1 VEALYNVLT
10 EFFAHYGYWV
20 IFFGVMLENGGV
32 PLPGETILL
41 FAGFLAYHGEINL
54 VRAMA
59 TAAAGA
65 TIGDSLGFCLGR
77 YGGTAFVEKYRPR
90 IFFLRRQFDRARK
103 IFLEHGQWAVFVA
116 RFVTGL
122 RIFSGILA
130 GMFGMA
136 YPRFLFFN
144 FTGAVLWSL
153 TIGSVGFMFGGS
165 LPTLVHVAKR
175 FHEAV
180 FAATVLAIAVWVW
193 FYLRRRRA
201 QRRAQGSSEE
211 DIDSKAK

>member
-1 VEALYNVLT
+1 MEALYNVLT
-10 EFFAHYGYWV
+10 DFFAHYGYWV

-77 YGGTAFVEKYRPR
+77 YGGTAFVEKYRRR
-90 IFFLRRQFDRARK
+90 IFFLRRQFDRART

-153 TIGSVGFMFGGS
+153 TIGSVGFLFGGS
-165 LPTLVHVAKR
+165 LPTLVHVVKR
-175 FHEAV
+175 FHQAV
-180 FAATVLAIAVWVW
+180 FAAAVLAIAVWVW
-193 FYLRRRRA
+193 FYLKRRRA
-201 QRRAQGSSEE
+201 KRRTEGSREE
-211 DIDSKAK
+211 DTDSKAK

>member
-1 VEALYNVLT
+1 
-10 EFFAHYGYWV
+10 
-20 IFFGVMLENGGV
+20 M
-32 PLPGETILL
+32 
-41 FAGFLAYHGEINL
+41 
-54 VRAMA
+54 
-59 TAAAGA
+59 
-65 TIGDSLGFCLGR
+65 GFCLGR

-90 IFFLRRQFDRARK
+90 VFFFRRQFDRARE

-165 LPTLVHVAKR
+165 LPTLVHVVKR
-175 FHEAV
+175 FHQAV
-180 FAATVLAIAVWVW
+180 FAAAVLAIAVWVW
-193 FYLRRRRA
+193 FYLKRRHAKRRA
-201 QRRAQGSSEE
+201 PSLRRDDERPQ
-211 DIDSKAK
+211 

>member
-1 VEALYNVLT
+1 MGSRLSVDPLRLKVEATKYLSLSGNNYLT
-10 EFFAHYGYWV
+10 PRVFF
-20 IFFGVMLENGGV
+20 F
-32 PLPGETILL
+32 
-41 FAGFLAYHGEINL
+41 
-54 VRAMA
+54 
-59 TAAAGA
+59 
-65 TIGDSLGFCLGR
+65 
-77 YGGTAFVEKYRPR
+77 
-90 IFFLRRQFDRARK
+90 RRQFDRARE

-165 LPTLVHVAKR
+165 LPTLVHVVKR
-175 FHEAV
+175 FHQAV
-180 FAATVLAIAVWVW
+180 FAAAVLAIAVWVW
-193 FYLRRRRA
+193 FYLKRRHAKRRA
-201 QRRAQGSSEE
+201 PSLRRDDERPQ
-211 DIDSKAK
+211 